1 VKAPDTPVG
10 GENVTTF
17 PDALKV
23 VHAGLLIM
31 IIETDYDS
39 GSVIV
44 GREYDPLLS
53 AATV

>member
-10 GENVTTF
+10 GENVNTF
-17 PDALKV
+17 PEELNV
-23 VHAGLLIM
+23 VQEGILIL
-31 IIETDYDS
+31 IIVTVYDS

-44 GREYDPLLS
+44 GRVYDAVLP

>member
-1 VKAPDTPVG
+1 MKAPDTPVG
-10 GENVTTF
+10 GENVNTF
-17 PDALKV
+17 PDELKV
-23 VHAGLLIM
+23 VHAGLLLM

-44 GREYDPLLS
+44 GREYDAVLP